1 MNTIK
6 LIGEHLIAGVLL
18 ISFAICLVMLTSTD
32 DSIVLTGAVGLIIL
46 ICLCLVGRLII
57 ELVERRYSDGI

>member
-1 MNTIK
+1 MNTLK

-18 ISFAICLVMLTSTD
+18 ISFAICLIMITSTD
-32 DSIVLTGAVGLIIL
+32 DSMALTGAVGLIIL
-46 ICLCLVGRLII
+46 IGLCLVGRLII

>member
-1 MNTIK
+1 MNTLK

-18 ISFAICLVMLTSTD
+18 ISFAICLVMITSTN
-32 DSIVLTGAVGLIIL
+32 DSIVLTGTVGLIIL

-57 ELVERRYSDGI
+57 ELVERR

>member
-1 MNTIK
+1 MNNIK

-18 ISFAICLVMLTSTD
+18 ISFAICLIMLTSTD

-46 ICLCLVGRLII
+46 ICLCLVGHLLI